1 MPPGHSI
8 WAWSDTI
15 FRPRRASLHARR
27 PARRLIE
34 TYDAALAR
42 IAAEPRSW
50 RTHPRPYPDLAR
62 YGFRWIKLHR
72 YWFAWHPGPPPVI
85 TNIFDETADIPRRAS
100 DDGMPVDVACRR
112 DVSSAMAG
120 QSANALQAAEKVTAR
135 RTLLASKTLVGGLPP
150 PTLGISR

>member
-1 MPPGHSI
+1 LLVLITDAARSQYLGMVRHYLQ
-8 WAWSDTI
+8 AT
-15 FRPRRASLHARR
+15 PRRSAR
-27 PARRLIE
+27 PEAARRLIE

-100 DDGMPVDVACRR
+100 DDGMPVDVA
-112 DVSSAMAG
+112 
-120 QSANALQAAEKVTAR
+120 
-135 RTLLASKTLVGGLPP
+135 
-150 PTLGISR
+150 